1 MLAEVANALF
11 LTYIATE
18 YIVASQDAAASKRF
32 LEHQDDDDGNGNSR
46 NARYRR
52 WGIVTGMVVLI
63 NVLDRVLG
71 VTMVLANVAV
81 RETHH
86 LVYALLHIPRIVVAA
101 AFYLAALFWDCRR
114 TLAQRQQQQR
124 RKQQQQH
131 VMTFAKDFLPRVLT
145 AFLSVLPIYPLAAIF
160 ISCGFMILIT
170 IFEALHLP
178 EDLLNWPIY
187 YGTLY
192 GPFSYIYHVVKLSI
206 VKESQLGLPRTSSFG
221 DISDPGHRLG
231 GGSSS
236 FLVD

>member
-18 YIVASQDAAASKRF
+18 YTVASQDAAASRRF
-32 LEHQDDDDGNGNSR
+32 LEHQDDDHDGSAGNSR

-71 VTMVLANVAV
+71 WTVLLANVAA

-114 TLAQRQQQQR
+114 TLAQRQQQQG
-124 RKQQQQH
+124 RKQQQH

-160 ISCGFMILIT
+160 ISFGFMILIT

-178 EDLLNWPIY
+178 ENLLNWPIY

-192 GPFSYIYHVVKLSI
+192 GPFSYIYHVVKLSV

-221 DISDPGHRLG
+221 DMSGPGHRLG
-231 GGSSS
+231 G
-236 FLVD
+236 